1 MITVPAWHPVRS
13 ASGSFF
19 YNSMANKAS
28 RSIRDQIELLKQRG
42 MIIHDQKAA
51 ALHLSCISY
60 YRLKGYWWEMQ
71 CDKDRHLFAEGACFE
86 AVIAHY
92 LFDKELRLI
101 LFDAIE
107 SIEIALRT
115 KMIYHLSQS
124 YGGLFYTDSSLFV
137 DESLYRQHL
146 RDLKEEFMR
155 SGEVFAKEYKR
166 KYGIWERGC
175 CVALAEQPDA
185 WIVFEVATFGTLSK
199 MYKNLRHQ
207 LSEKSRIAND
217 FGLNRHNE
225 LSSWLEAISYLRN
238 IVAHHS
244 RVWSRNM
251 VKRPMEIKKPK
262 GTWLSRPLPEA
273 GKKKPYFIITAML
286 YLCNAI
292 HTGGTY
298 KQKILALIKK
308 NPEIPIFR
316 LGFLDH
322 WEDEPIW
329 CE

>member
-1 MITVPAWHPVRS
+1 MTRTVISLSRERVSKRS
-13 ASGSFF
+13 F
-19 YNSMANKAS
+19 
-28 RSIRDQIELLKQRG
+28 
-42 MIIHDQKAA
+42 
-51 ALHLSCISY
+51 
-60 YRLKGYWWEMQ
+60 
-71 CDKDRHLFAEGACFE
+71 
-86 AVIAHY
+86 
-92 LFDKELRLI
+92 FDKELRLI

-124 YGGLFYTDSSLFV
+124 YGGLFYADSSLFV

-199 MYKNLRHQ
+199 MYKNLGHQ
-207 LSEKSRIAND
+207 LPEKSRIAND

-225 LSSWLEAISYLRN
+225 LSSWLEVISYLRN

-251 VKRPMEIKKPK
+251 VKRPMEIKKTERNMAESPPAGSGSK
-262 GTWLSRPLPEA
+262 EALFHHYRHALSV
-273 GKKKPYFIITAML
+273 
-286 YLCNAI
+286 
-292 HTGGTY
+292 
-298 KQKILALIKK
+298 
-308 NPEIPIFR
+308 
-316 LGFLDH
+316 
-322 WEDEPIW
+322 
-329 CE
+329 

>member
-1 MITVPAWHPVRS
+1 M
-13 ASGSFF
+13 
-19 YNSMANKAS
+19 
-28 RSIRDQIELLKQRG
+28 
-42 MIIHDQKAA
+42 
-51 ALHLSCISY
+51 
-60 YRLKGYWWEMQ
+60 
-71 CDKDRHLFAEGACFE
+71 
-86 AVIAHY
+86 
-92 LFDKELRLI
+92 I

-107 SIEIALRT
+107 SIEIALRA

-124 YGGLFYTDSSLFV
+124 YGGLFYADSSLFV

-225 LSSWLEAISYLRN
+225 LSS
-238 IVAHHS
+238 
-244 RVWSRNM
+244 
-251 VKRPMEIKKPK
+251 
-262 GTWLSRPLPEA
+262 
-273 GKKKPYFIITAML
+273 
-286 YLCNAI
+286 
-292 HTGGTY
+292 
-298 KQKILALIKK
+298 
-308 NPEIPIFR
+308 
-316 LGFLDH
+316 
-322 WEDEPIW
+322 
-329 CE
+329 